1 MNVQD
6 STPIK
11 DGHSIEWGGATWD
24 ETDLSVRNR
33 YATASGGFSP
43 RSSSEIPLGDLEH
56 LVVKS
61 AERGHLSV
69 EMMSSMASALVQALA
84 KKASAV

>member
-6 STPIK
+6 SIPL
-11 DGHSIEWGGATWD
+11 DERHSIEWGGATWD
-24 ETDLSVRNR
+24 EADPSIRNR

-69 EMMSSMASALVQALA
+69 EMMSSMALALVQALA
-84 KKASAV
+84 KKASAG